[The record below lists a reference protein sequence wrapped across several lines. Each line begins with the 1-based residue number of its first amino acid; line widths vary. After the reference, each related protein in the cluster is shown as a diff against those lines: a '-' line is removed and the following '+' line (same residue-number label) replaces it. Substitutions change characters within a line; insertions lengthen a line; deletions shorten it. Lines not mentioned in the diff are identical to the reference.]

1 MSRALLFVTF
11 ALAICIVPQMI
22 HMSITY
28 LLNPLDIGFQLQ
40 GKQLLNI
47 PEAWGKSPEMS
58 SIMKKP
64 KIELLFTEWF
74 YITGPV
80 QRTLNSLSPLIF
92 TQILCGR

>member
-1 MSRALLFVTF
+1 MTF

-28 LLNPLDIGFQLQ
+28 LLNPLGVRFQLQ
-40 GKQLLNI
+40 DKQLLNI
-47 PEAWGKSPEMS
+47 PETWEKSPETS

-92 TQILCGR
+92 T